1 MRILYRKG
9 NREQAWGISFDYAEF
24 DDAQVDAAL
33 AAGWVRNPLELK
45 KQEPESESESEPKSE
60 FEHDAGDD
68 ALQQQD
74 LISEPDPEQTD
85 AQEPEQESDPPLES
99 QEQVSDTGSNGKLSS
114 DEAKAYLDS
123 VGVSYDGMH
132 WKAVVKLA
140 KEKQSE
146 QNQG

>member
-33 AAGWVRNPLELK
+33 VTGWVRNPLELK
-45 KQEPESESESEPKSE
+45 KQEPESESDSEPKSE
-60 FEHDAGDD
+60 FERDADDD

-74 LISEPDPEQTD
+74 PISEPAHEQTD
-85 AQEPEQESDPPLES
+85 AQEPEQESDQSLGS
-99 QEQVSDTGSNGKLSS
+99 QEQVSDAGSTVKLSA

-123 VGVSYDGMH
+123 IGVSYDGMH
-132 WKAVVKLA
+132 WKKVVALA
-140 KEKQSE
+140 E
-146 QNQG
+146 QHMKGE